1 MTFYDAGIDVGQY
14 DVGRKDNHPRT
25 VRLRDGA
32 AHPVTP
38 GPARTSTRSAVATH
52 QKRHSK
58 NIKMCMAPNPTEEG
72 KFIFVLILSLHPKIV
87 SCCIT
92 PP

>member
-1 MTFYDAGIDVGQY
+1 MMIYDTRIDVGQY
-14 DVGRKDNHPRT
+14 DMGRKDNHPSA

-38 GPARTSTRSAVATH
+38 GPARSAVTTH
-52 QKRHSK
+52 QKRHTK
-58 NIKMCMAPNPTEEG
+58 NIKMCMAPNPTEGG

-87 SCCIT
+87 
-92 PP
+92 PGAA